1 MNRPL
6 IQQQVK
12 LMNSSSSGHVVG
24 THGEYSHRPMVWGT
38 EAMVGAGT
46 QLTAQTGMRVLAEG
60 GNAIDAAVATAF
72 AAGVL
77 EPSAH
82 YTLGGEVAM
91 LYYEATSKK
100 VRSVV
105 GQGWSA
111 SAASIDY
118 YMKEWG
124 EIPKGIASTTVPGV
138 ISALLA
144 MLASHGT
151 MSFAQVVA
159 RATELASKGF
169 PAYQLFTRV
178 VSAPDRLSNLQKYTD
193 SAKVFLPDGKPPVLG
208 SMFKQTDL
216 AKTLSLMAQAEESA
230 LSSGGSR
237 EQGIQ
242 AARDVFYKGD
252 VGVRMVKALK
262 DLGGLYTMEDF
273 ADYTSPMEEPLSTTY
288 RGLEIFTNK
297 TWTQGIVLLQ
307 ALNILEGFDI
317 ASLGHNSP
325 QAIHLQVEA
334 LKLAMADRERYA
346 GDPDFVDVPFEGLLS
361 QKYAA
366 LRRGILDTEKAQAV
380 YPPGDPSNM
389 RAVLDCHSGAD
400 PVPMLE
406 EVGAQDG
413 TTHIAVADADGNMVS
428 ATPSSY
434 SALPQGMVL
443 GDTGIVINCRG
454 SYFWLD
460 SDNPNALAPRKRPR
474 TTPCTFLVLKDGSPY
489 FTLGTPGGDSQTQSC
504 LQVFNNIV
512 DFGMNVQ
519 EAVEAPRFCGYS
531 FPQSPWPHKVA
542 PNRLVLEGRIPQD
555 VVETLEGKGHEAE
568 SVGPWGV
575 TNGFVPIQVDQGSGA
590 YVGGADPRR
599 ESVMLGW

>member
-1 MNRPL
+1 MDSH
-6 IQQQVK
+6 
-12 LMNSSSSGHVVG
+12 SSSHVVG
-24 THGEYSHRPMVWGT
+24 THGEYSHRPMVWGM
-38 EAMVGAGT
+38 EGMVGAGT
-46 QLTAQTGMRVLAEG
+46 QLTAQTGMSILAQG
-60 GNAIDAAVATAF
+60 GNAMDAAVATAL

-91 LYYEATSKK
+91 LYYDASSKK

-111 SAASIDY
+111 AAANIDY
-118 YMKEWG
+118 YMEKWG
-124 EIPKGIASTTVPGV
+124 EIPKGIPSTTVPGV

-144 MLASHGT
+144 MLAEHGT
-151 MSFAQVVA
+151 LSFGQVVR

-178 VSAPDRLSNLQKYTD
+178 VAAPDRLSNLQKYPD
-193 SAKVFLPDGKPPVLG
+193 SARVFLPGGSPPALG
-208 SMFKQTDL
+208 SIFKQTDL
-216 AKTLSLMAQAEESA
+216 ARTLSIMAQGEEAA
-230 LSSGGSR
+230 LAAGKSR
-237 EQGIQ
+237 DQGIQ

-252 VGVRMVKALK
+252 VGARMVKALK
-262 DLGGLYTMEDF
+262 ELGGLYTMEDF

-288 RGLEIFTNK
+288 RGLKIFTNR
-297 TWTQGIVLLQ
+297 TWTQGIVLMQ

-325 QAIHLQVEA
+325 RAIHLQVEA

-346 GDPDFVDVPFEGLLS
+346 GDPDFVDVPFDGLLS
-361 QKYAA
+361 DEYAS
-366 LRRGILDTEKAQAV
+366 LRRGILNTEKAQAV
-380 YPPGDPSNM
+380 YPPGDPVNM
-389 RAVLDCHSGAD
+389 RAVLEGYSESEAL
-400 PVPMLE
+400 PSLE

-413 TTHIAVADADGNMVS
+413 TTHIAVADADGNIVS

-434 SALPQGMVL
+434 SALAQGMVL

-474 TTPCTFLVLKDGSPY
+474 TTPCTFLVFKDGAPL
-489 FTLGTPGGDSQTQSC
+489 FTLGTPGGDSQPQSC
-504 LQVFNNIV
+504 LQVFCNMV

-531 FPQSPWPHKVA
+531 FPQSPWPHRVA

-555 VVETLEGKGHEAE
+555 TVDSLKDRGHDAE
-568 SVGPWGV
+568 IVGPWAV
-575 TNGFVPIQVDQGSGA
+575 TNGFVPITIDSSSGA